1 MSNSPDGAARATLK
15 QDPNFRW
22 LMSGALI
29 SMLGDQF
36 TLIALPWLVLKMSA
50 DTFVLGTV
58 LALTSIPR
66 ALFILIGGA
75 LVDRH
80 SPKRVMMLTKYVN
93 TFLLGLL
100 SFLIFTNQLSL
111 WMVYGFAL
119 AIGLATA
126 FSIPA
131 GTSMMPHVVR
141 RDQLQAANSMMMGV
155 RQFSMFAGPV
165 LAGVLIAVFGDGASG
180 SLDDA
185 NGLAAAFLLDA
196 LSFGVTIWTLA
207 KVNVHTSPVPA
218 GTAPHV
224 SVLKSVADGLRYCW
238 NDASLRTCF
247 LYWGVVALFITGPIH
262 IAVPLLANELGHG
275 AAAFGGMLGAHG
287 AGTLIG
293 MAFSGMKPNLRL
305 RNFGTTIL
313 LVDAV
318 IGLLFIPMGQVST
331 TWQGAALL
339 LLVGT
344 LGGFLQVMVYTWLQ
358 RHMAP
363 AMMGR
368 GMALFMFIFMGVAP
382 ISSAVTG
389 WLMRAMTLGQLF
401 AGSGALLVGI
411 VAIAFAVSRMR
422 SISDLQ
428 PTR

>member
-1 MSNSPDGAARATLK
+1 MHEVTTGASHASLR
-15 QDPNFRW
+15 QDRNFRW

-36 TLIALPWLVLKMSA
+36 TLIALPWLVLQMSA

-66 ALFILIGGA
+66 ALFILIDGA

-80 SPKRVMMLTKYVN
+80 SPKRVMMLTKYAN

-100 SFLIFTNQLSL
+100 SFLIFTDQLAL

-131 GTSMMPHVVR
+131 GTSIMPHVVR
-141 RDQLQAANSMMMGV
+141 REQLQAANSMMMAV
-155 RQFSMFAGPV
+155 RQFTMFAGPV
-165 LAGVLIAVFGDGASG
+165 LAGVLIALFGDGASG
-180 SLDDA
+180 SLGDA
-185 NGLAAAFLLDA
+185 RGLAAAFLLDA
-196 LSFGVTIWTLA
+196 LSFGVTIWTLS
-207 KVNVHTSPVPA
+207 KVALHTAALPEA
-218 GTAPHV
+218 APPRT
-224 SVLKSVADGLRYCW
+224 SVLRSVGDGLQYCW
-238 NDASLRTCF
+238 DDTSLRTCF
-247 LYWGVVALFITGPIH
+247 LYWGAVALFISGPNQ
-262 IAVPLLANELGHG
+262 IAVPLLANEVGNG
-275 AAAFGGMLGAHG
+275 ATAFGGMLGAHG
-287 AGTLIG
+287 AGTLVG
-293 MAFSGMKPNLRL
+293 MAVSGMKPSLRL

-313 LVDAV
+313 LVDTL
-318 IGLLFIPMGQVST
+318 IGLLFIPMWQVSS

-339 LLVGT
+339 LAVGS

-363 AMMGR
+363 SVMGR

-411 VAIAFAVSRMR
+411 VAIAWMASRMR

-428 PTR
+428 ATR